1 MTSLPLP
8 PRILGRVRAIYAY
21 NSEEHSSL
29 SFQQGDQID
38 VLAKLESGWW
48 DGW

>member
-1 MTSLPLP
+1 MNDLSPP
-8 PRILGRVRAIYAY
+8 PRIIGRVRAIYSY
-21 NSEEHSSL
+21 YSEEKSSL
-29 SFQQGDQID
+29 SFRKGDVIN